1 MPEKK
6 KEQVLSVRDLD
17 ITFKTTAG
25 PVHAIRGV
33 NIDLYKGETVALVG
47 ESGSGKSVTMKA
59 AMGILAQNA
68 IVNSGSIQFSYHH
81 ADGSP
86 ETVALVGESG
96 SGKSVTMKAAM
107 GILAQNAKVNSGSIR
122 FSYHHADS
130 SPETVDLL
138 QKDKK
143 WIRRHINGK
152 RIAMV
157 FQDPMT
163 SLDPTMTIGKQ
174 IMEGMLWHFKMPKA
188 EAYQKALKLL
198 EEVGITDAE
207 KRMKSYP
214 HQLSGGMRQ
223 RVVIAIALS
232 CDPDLLICDEPTTA
246 LDVTIQAKIL
256 ELIRSIQKERGISV
270 IYITHDLGVVAK
282 VADYVDVMYAGKIVE
297 TGTIDEI
304 FYDPRHPYTWGLL
317 SAMPDLDTAD
327 ERLYTI
333 PGSPP
338 NLLHEKAGDAFA
350 PRNKYA
356 LEIDDEIDPPMFKI
370 SDTHFAATWLL
381 DPRAPK
387 VEMPPELKD
396 RVARMRA
403 EAKKIEEAE

>member
-86 ETVALVGESG
+86 ETV
-96 SGKSVTMKAAM
+96 
-107 GILAQNAKVNSGSIR
+107 
-122 FSYHHADS
+122 
-130 SPETVDLL
+130 DLL

-163 SLDPTMTIGKQ
+163 SLNPVYTIGNQIVEVIRLHTKKNKQ
-174 IMEGMLWHFKMPKA
+174 EAWARA
-188 EAYQKALKLL
+188 EELL
-198 EEVGITDAE
+198 ELVGINEPE
-207 KRMKSYP
+207 KRLKQYP
-214 HQLSGGMRQ
+214 HELSGGMRQ
-223 RVVIAIALS
+223 RVMIAMALACSPKLIIA
-232 CDPDLLICDEPTTA
+232 DEPTTA
-246 LDVTIQAKIL
+246 LDVTIQAQIL
-256 ELIRSIQKERGISV
+256 DLLRNLKDQINSSIMF
-270 IYITHDLGVVAK
+270 ITHDLGVIAEM
-282 VADYVDVMYAGKIVE
+282 ADYVVVMYAGRIVE
-297 TGTIDEI
+297 QGTHDELLAKGG
-304 FYDPRHPYTWGLL
+304 FY
-317 SAMPDLDTAD
+317 ADLYNSQFS
-327 ERLYTI
+327 ECV
-333 PGSPP
+333 
-338 NLLHEKAGDAFA
+338 DAF
-350 PRNKYA
+350 N
-356 LEIDDEIDPPMFKI
+356 E
-370 SDTHFAATWLL
+370 
-381 DPRAPK
+381 
-387 VEMPPELKD
+387 
-396 RVARMRA
+396 
-403 EAKKIEEAE
+403 

>member
-1 MPEKK
+1 MSEER
-6 KEQVLSVRDLD
+6 EQILKIQDLD
-17 ITFKTTAG
+17 ISFQTTAG
-25 PVHAIRGV
+25 TVHAIRGV
-33 NIDLYKGETVALVG
+33 NIDLYKGETVAIVG

-59 AMGILAQNA
+59 VMGILASNA
-68 IVNSGSIQFSYHH
+68 TVTNGTVEFSYHH

-86 ETVALVGESG
+86 ETVN
-96 SGKSVTMKAAM
+96 
-107 GILAQNAKVNSGSIR
+107 IL
-122 FSYHHADS
+122 
-130 SPETVDLL
+130 E
-138 QKDKK
+138 KDKK

-174 IMEGMLWHFKMPKA
+174 IMEGMIWHFKTPKK
-188 EAYQKALKLL
+188 EAWDKAVQLLK
-198 EEVGITDAE
+198 EVGIEDAE
-207 KRMKSYP
+207 KRMKNYP

-232 CDPDLLICDEPTTA
+232 CNPDLLICDEPTTA
-246 LDVTIQAKIL
+246 LDVTIQAKII
-256 ELIRSIQKERGISV
+256 ELIKRVQKERGISV

-282 VADYVDVMYAGKIVE
+282 VADYVNVMYAGKIVE
-297 TGTIDEI
+297 KGKINEI
-304 FYDPRHPYTWGLL
+304 FYEPKHPYTWGLL
-317 SAMPDLDTAD
+317 SAMPDLDTDD

-338 NLLHEKAGDAFA
+338 NLLNEKPGDVFA

-356 LEIDDEIDPPMFKI
+356 LEIDEKADPPMFQI
-370 SDTHFAATWLL
+370 SDTHYAATWLL

-387 VEMPPELKD
+387 AEMPAELKT
-396 RVARMRA
+396 RIEKMKK
-403 EAKKIEEAE
+403 EANEHGSRL

>member
-1 MPEKK
+1 MSKLYVVPTPIGNLDDITLRAVRVLSDVDLILAEDTRTT
-6 KEQVLSVRDLD
+6 QVLLRHLGIEKRMWSHHKFNEHSAVEAVART
-17 ITFKTTAG
+17 IES
-25 PVHAIRGV
+25 
-33 NIDLYKGETVALVG
+33 GETVALVG

-59 AMGILAQNA
+59 AMGILAKNA
-68 IVNSGSIQFSYHH
+68 
-81 ADGSP
+81 
-86 ETVALVGESG
+86 T
-96 SGKSVTMKAAM
+96 
-107 GILAQNAKVNSGSIR
+107 VNSGSIR
-122 FSYHHADS
+122 FSYHHADG
-130 SPETVDLL
+130 SPESVDLL

-188 EAYQKALKLL
+188 EAYKKALELL

-207 KRMKSYP
+207 KRMKNYP

-256 ELIRSIQKERGISV
+256 ELIRRIQKERGISV

-304 FYDPRHPYTWGLL
+304 FYDPKHPYTWGLL

-327 ERLYTI
+327 DRLYTI

-338 NLLHEKAGDAFA
+338 NLLHEKPGDAFA
-350 PRNKYA
+350 PRNRFA
-356 LEIDDEIDPPMFKI
+356 LNIDDEIDPPMFKI
-370 SDTHFAATWLL
+370 SDTHYAATWLL

-387 VEMPPELKD
+387 VEMPPELKE
-396 RVARMRA
+396 RIARMKA

>member
-1 MPEKK
+1 MALLELKNLK
-6 KEQVLSVRDLD
+6 TFFATKRGTVKAVNGVSYSLDAGKVL
-17 ITFKTTAG
+17 
-25 PVHAIRGV
+25 GV
-33 NIDLYKGETVALVG
+33 VG
-47 ESGSGKSVTMKA
+47 ESGSGKSVS
-59 AMGILAQNA
+59 AMSILRLLDGNGY
-68 IVNSGSIQFSYHH
+68 IDSG
-81 ADGSP
+81 
-86 ETVALVGESG
+86 E
-96 SGKSVTMKAAM
+96 
-107 GILAQNAKVNSGSIR
+107 ILFNG
-122 FSYHHADS
+122 
-130 SPETVDLL
+130 VDLTKL
-138 QKDKK
+138 SINEMYK
-143 WIRRHINGK
+143 IRGNEISV
-152 RIAMV
+152 I
-157 FQDPMT
+157 FQEPMT
-163 SLDPTMTIGKQ
+163 SLNPVFTVSRQISEPLMIHQGMTKKQ
-174 IMEGMLWHFKMPKA
+174 AAAKA
-188 EAYQKALKLL
+188 VELL
-198 EEVGITDAE
+198 SDVKIPNPEVVA
-207 KRMKSYP
+207 KQYP

-223 RVVIAIALS
+223 RVVIAIALA

-304 FYDPRHPYTWGLL
+304 FYEPRHPYTWGLL

-327 ERLYTI
+327 DRLYTI

-338 NLLHEKAGDAFA
+338 NLLHEKPGDAFA

-396 RVARMRA
+396 RVARMRT